1 MQAIARYTLSGPW
14 QAMLVV
20 SLLGV
25 GAWVL
30 FPLMYLSGALMALLA
45 MQLGPGK
52 ASQVLF
58 GGLLVQAVTGAV
70 LLASPVAAVSL
81 AALMWVPLVALG
93 SLVWQR
99 GSLPPALTAA
109 ALLGLMAVLGFY
121 LLHADPGLWWQ
132 ARVGEA
138 IDARSSL
145 PDGLATSNQELAT
158 LVEGVASYLPGA
170 FAGVWVMGLAA
181 SMLLGR
187 WLQSRLYRPGA
198 FGAEFRSW
206 RLATA
211 WTGVTGGCVLVALW
225 RPELAVNLL
234 VPLAVVLCLPAL
246 GLLHALLQHR
256 AAARLWLGMLYG
268 ALVLL
273 PHLVMVL
280 AAVALVDSWVDFR
293 GRTPT
298 T

>member
-132 ARVGEA
+132 ARVREA

-158 LVEGVASYLPGA
+158 LVEGVANYLPGA

-181 SMLLGR
+181 SLLLGR

-206 RLATA
+206 RLGTA
-211 WTGVTGGCVLVALW
+211 WTGVTGACLLAALW
-225 RPELAVNLL
+225 WPELAVNLL

-256 AAARLWLGMLYG
+256 AAARFWLGMLYG